1 MQVLYGCCCGLDIH
15 KRFVV
20 ACVLT
25 TAADGGLQKVTR
37 TFSTMTDDL
46 LTLLEWLTEVGCT
59 HVAMESTSAYW
70 RPIYN
75 LLEGHLTVLVANAYH
90 IKAVPGRKT
99 DVRDAEWIADLLRH
113 GLLRGSFIPS
123 PEQRQLRDLTRF
135 RTHLV
140 EERARVTNRLQMVL
154 EDANVKLAAVV
165 TDVRGVSA
173 RAILEALVAGES
185 DPTTLADLARGRLR
199 AKRELLTRAVVG
211 RFTAHHAFLITEH
224 LSQLDYLEEA
234 MERVSVEIAQRLQAE
249 QDAIDLL
256 DTVPGIGRRAAEI
269 VIAELGADLRRFPSA
284 KHLAS
289 WAGMCPGNAESGG
302 KRLSGK
308 TRKGNRWLR
317 QVLIE
322 IAHVAA
328 KTRGTYLAAQ
338 YRRIAARRGKKRALV
353 AVAHTV
359 LVIIYHILTRRQ
371 PYRDLGEAYFDQLER
386 QHVER
391 RLIRRLERLGYSVT
405 LAPVAPGPEV
415 TPSPEVAA

>member
-1 MQVLYGCCCGLDIH
+1 MQVLHGCCCGIDIH

-25 TAADGGLQKVTR
+25 TAADGRVAKVTR
-37 TFSTMTDDL
+37 TFSTMTDEL
-46 LTLLEWLTEVGCT
+46 LALLDWLTEVGCT
-59 HVAMESTSAYW
+59 HVALESTSAYW

-113 GLLRGSFIPS
+113 GLLRGSVIPS
-123 PEQRQLRDLTRF
+123 REQRQLRDLTRY

-199 AKRELLTRAVVG
+199 AKRELLSRAVVG

-234 MERVSVEIAQRLQAE
+234 MERVSAEIAQRLQAE
-249 QDAIDLL
+249 HDAIDLL

-269 VIAELGADLRRFPSA
+269 IIAEIGTDLARFPSA

-328 KTRGTYLAAQ
+328 KTRGTYLTAQ

-359 LVIIYHILTRRQ
+359 LVIIYHILTRRE
-371 PYRDLGEAYFDQLER
+371 PYRDLGEAYFDRLER

-391 RLIRRLERLGYSVT
+391 RLVRRLERLGYSVT
-405 LAPVAPGPEV
+405 LAPATPGPEV
-415 TPSPEVAA
+415 AA

>member
-1 MQVLYGCCCGLDIH
+1 MQVLHGCCCGLDIH

-25 TAADGGLQKVTR
+25 TAADGRVQKVTR
-37 TFSTMTDDL
+37 TFSTMTDEL
-46 LTLLEWLTEVGCT
+46 LALLDWLREVGCT

-123 PEQRQLRDLTRF
+123 PEQRQVRDLTRY

-199 AKRELLTRAVVG
+199 AKRELLSRAVVG
-211 RFTAHHAFLITEH
+211 RFTAHHAFLIAEH

-234 MERVSVEIAQRLQAE
+234 MERVSAEIVQRLQAE

-269 VIAELGADLRRFPSA
+269 IIAEIGTDLGRFPSA

-322 IAHVAA
+322 IAHVAT

-359 LVIIYHILTRRQ
+359 LVIIYHILTRRE
-371 PYRDLGEAYFDQLER
+371 PYRDLGEAYFDHLER

-391 RLIRRLERLGYSVT
+391 RLVRRLERLGYSVT
-405 LAPVAPGPEV
+405 LAPATPGPEV
-415 TPSPEVAA
+415 AA

>member
-1 MQVLYGCCCGLDIH
+1 MQVLHGCCCGLDIH

-25 TAADGGLQKVTR
+25 TSADGSVQKVTR
-37 TFSTMTDDL
+37 TFSTMTDEL
-46 LTLLEWLTEVGCT
+46 LAFLDWLTEVGCT

-123 PEQRQLRDLTRF
+123 REQRQLRDLTRY

-199 AKRELLTRAVVG
+199 AKRELLSRAVVG

-224 LSQLDYLEEA
+224 LSGASTKFMRHWGAVRRRSDGGVCGVGGVPRRTGGGGRSSRPWQRRRP
-234 MERVSVEIAQRLQAE
+234 ERSGSRS
-249 QDAIDLL
+249 
-256 DTVPGIGRRAAEI
+256 R
-269 VIAELGADLRRFPSA
+269 
-284 KHLAS
+284 
-289 WAGMCPGNAESGG
+289 SGG
-302 KRLSGK
+302 L
-308 TRKGNRWLR
+308 
-317 QVLIE
+317 
-322 IAHVAA
+322 
-328 KTRGTYLAAQ
+328 
-338 YRRIAARRGKKRALV
+338 
-353 AVAHTV
+353 
-359 LVIIYHILTRRQ
+359 
-371 PYRDLGEAYFDQLER
+371 
-386 QHVER
+386 
-391 RLIRRLERLGYSVT
+391 
-405 LAPVAPGPEV
+405 
-415 TPSPEVAA
+415 

>member
-25 TAADGGLQKVTR
+25 TAADGSVRKVTR
-37 TFSTMTDDL
+37 TFSTLTDDL
-46 LTLLEWLTEVGCT
+46 LALLDWLAEVGCT
-59 HVAMESTSAYW
+59 QVAMESTSAYW

-123 PEQRQLRDLTRF
+123 REQRQLRDLTRY

-211 RFTAHHAFLITEH
+211 RFMAHHAFLITEH

-234 MERVSVEIAQRLQAE
+234 MERVSAEIAQRLQAE
-249 QDAIDLL
+249 QGAIDLL

-269 VIAELGADLRRFPSA
+269 ILAEIGADLARFPSA

-289 WAGMCPGNAESGG
+289 WAGLCPGNAESGG
-302 KRLSGK
+302 KRLSGR

-359 LVIIYHILTRRQ
+359 LVIVYHILTRRE
-371 PYRDLGEAYFDQLER
+371 PYRDLGEAYFDHLER

-391 RLIRRLERLGYSVT
+391 RLVRRLERLGYSVT
-405 LAPVAPGPEV
+405 LAPSTPGPE
-415 TPSPEVAA
+415 AAA